1 MKKLF
6 KPIKRFLRG
15 LFSTTELLW
24 YRAAARRGCAGG
36 TRVTVIQ
43 DCHVGDFLA
52 ALPFFQ
58 RLRDFYG
65 CKLTL
70 VSDKR
75 IEPLAMAS
83 GCFGEFVGLDMRRI
97 SSYRHWLRRG
107 RALRRLRKLESRV
120 LVQKYSVGGTSLED
134 LLAVVVPAA
143 EKFGV
148 ESKKTDSNGGCR
160 LYGRLLRRN
169 FTRLYRYDEAR
180 NLLENENA
188 YCAMICGEELADP
201 VGDLKCYEPLPE
213 RDAELGRYALVIVGA
228 DDPRRRWE
236 PEKFALVAARYLAA
250 EPSCRVL
257 FSGTQAEQKII
268 AEVIA
273 AMPEAVRSRVK
284 VRAAQKDV
292 LSSLKRL
299 MSDVRD
305 AEWVLTGDTAPLHI
319 AAKYGVKCFCITG
332 GWHWG
337 YFSPCREYRSV
348 TCLNREMPCYGCFS
362 ECIYPGAPFRCLKE
376 VPAETVW
383 ETIRNDMETAGKE
396 MLHEA

>member
-1 MKKLF
+1 MRTRSGT
-6 KPIKRFLRG
+6 IKRLLRG
-15 LFSTTELLW
+15 MLSVGELLLW
-24 YRAAARRGCAGG
+24 RAAARRSVGSSG

-70 VSDKR
+70 VSDRR

-83 GCFGEFVGLDMRRI
+83 GCFGEFIGLDMRRV
-97 SSYRHWLRRG
+97 SSYRHPLLRG
-107 RALRRLRKLESRV
+107 RALRRLRTLESKV

-134 LLAVVVPAA
+134 LFAVVIPAA

-148 ESKKTDSNGGCR
+148 ESEKTDSNGGCR

-169 FTRLYRYDEAR
+169 FTRLYRYDETR
-180 NLLENENA
+180 NLLENEHA
-188 YCAMICGEELADP
+188 YCAMICGTGPADP
-201 VGDLKCYEPLPE
+201 VGDLACYEPLPE
-213 RDAELGRYALVIVGA
+213 RDAELGRYALFIPGA

-236 PEKFALVAARYLAA
+236 PEKFAYVAAQYLAA

-257 FSGTQAEQKII
+257 FSGTQAERKII
-268 AEVIA
+268 ADAVA
-273 AMPEAVRSRVK
+273 AMPEAVRPRVK

-305 AEWVLTGDTAPLHI
+305 AEWVLVGETGPLHI
-319 AAKYGVKCFCITG
+319 AAKFHVLCYCLSG
-332 GWHWG
+332 GWYDGMWAPW
-337 YFSPCREYRSV
+337 SEYRSV
-348 TCLNREMPCYGCFS
+348 IYLNRAMPCYRCLS
-362 ECIYPGAPFRCLKE
+362 ECVYPGTPFRCLKE
-376 VPAETVW
+376 LSPETVW
-383 ETIRNDMETAGKE
+383 KSIRSARSES
-396 MLHEA
+396 